1 MPSYSVIVNEKKVSA
16 RRHEIQEEEEEQL
29 RKDRQV
35 GRTLL
40 ALYISNT

>member
-1 MPSYSVIVNEKKVSA
+1 MVNEKKVSA
-16 RRHEIQEEEEEQL
+16 GRHEMQEEEEQL
-29 RKDRQV
+29 RKDTQV